1 VRGLLVLIRQTDE
14 REGRALFRVPDTFDG
29 RDLGGLMFERIE
41 SMQVIDENLHGR
53 DRWGRGRSST
63 RKCQQVEPIASL
75 QVT

>member
-1 VRGLLVLIRQTDE
+1 MRGLLVLIRQTDE

-53 DRWGRGRSST
+53 GRGRSST

>member
-1 VRGLLVLIRQTDE
+1 
-14 REGRALFRVPDTFDG
+14 
-29 RDLGGLMFERIE
+29 MFERIE

-75 QVT
+75 PVT